1 MPTVLIDW
9 ADLRIKR
16 RLMVLRASVA
26 VKGGPVTLY
35 ERTITF
41 EEYNTATTH
50 KLFLDELEGILPYEY
65 CLLLV
70 TDARCPMPDGIK
82 EIIANL
88 YDEYKALQIKQVE
101 ARLSELLKAE
111 PLARK
116 VMEIHDIGLMTAV
129 LLIAKV

>member
-1 MPTVLIDW
+1 
-9 ADLRIKR
+9 
-16 RLMVLRASVA
+16 
-26 VKGGPVTLY
+26 
-35 ERTITF
+35 
-41 EEYNTATTH
+41 
-50 KLFLDELEGILPYEY
+50 
-65 CLLLV
+65 
-70 TDARCPMPDGIK
+70 MPDGIK

-129 LLIAKV
+129 LLIAKVWDGKQF